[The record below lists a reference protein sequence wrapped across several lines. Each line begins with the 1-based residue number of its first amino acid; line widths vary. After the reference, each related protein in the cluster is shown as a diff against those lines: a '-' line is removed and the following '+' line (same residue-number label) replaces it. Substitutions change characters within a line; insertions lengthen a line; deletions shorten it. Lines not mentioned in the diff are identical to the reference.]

1 MTLPE
6 AFIEDI
12 KAYLPPSE
20 LVPFIQALTDS
31 EPTTSLRYNRAK
43 YAEQTGLPIG
53 WNPADGVYVDERPNF
68 TLDPLLHAGCYYVQ
82 EASSQFVTHVLRSL
96 VKEPVTAL
104 DLCAAPGGKSTAMLS
119 VLPEESQLVSNEID
133 RRRARILSE
142 NITKWGYPN
151 VSVTCNAPADFRGLD
166 HQFDLIL
173 ADVPCSGEG
182 MFRKDQGAVDDWSPQ
197 KVKSCVALQREILDT
212 IWPTLKAGGI
222 MVYSTCTFNV
232 HEDEEMLAYIC
243 DELGAE
249 ALDIPTET
257 AWHIHPQLVGHRP
270 CYRFMPHFT
279 KGEGLFM
286 AAVRKTGDNY
296 EPKTSRKTD
305 SKRKGSGKA
314 FGKGEK
320 SRPMID
326 LKKLAP
332 TLLSQLDCEASIE
345 LTSEGIVR
353 AIPAAHKALHDS
365 LTSQG
370 LYLLQSGIEM
380 GTIKGRDIIPA
391 HALALSIVHKG
402 NAFPT
407 VEVNL
412 DTALNYLRHEA
423 ITLDAAAP
431 TGYLIVTYRGHALG
445 FVKNLGNRSNNLY
458 PQEWRIRF
466 V

>member
-12 KAYLPPSE
+12 KAYLPASE
-20 LVPFIQALTDS
+20 LAPFIQALTDS
-31 EPTTSLRYNRAK
+31 EQTTSLRYNRAK
-43 YAEQTGLPIG
+43 CAEKSGLPIG
-53 WNPADGVYVDERPNF
+53 WNPDDGVYLVERPNF

-119 VLPEESQLVSNEID
+119 VLPEGSQLVSNEID

-151 VSVTCNAPADFRGLD
+151 VSVTCNAPADFRKLV

-182 MFRKDQGAVDDWSPQ
+182 MFRKDAGAVSDWSPQ
-197 KVKSCVALQREILDT
+197 KVNACVALQREILDT
-212 IWPTLKAGGI
+212 IWPTLKPGGI

-243 DELGAE
+243 EELGAE
-249 ALDIPTET
+249 ALEIPTVDT
-257 AWHIHPQLVGHRP
+257 WHIHPPIVGQRP

-279 KGEGLFM
+279 EGEGLFM
-286 AAVRKTGDNY
+286 AAVRKRENNT
-296 EPKTSRKTD
+296 EPYASRKPD
-305 SKRKGSGKA
+305 NKRKGSGKTLGKNDRSKPA
-314 FGKGEK
+314 F
-320 SRPMID
+320 D
-326 LKKLAP
+326 LKKAAP
-332 TLLSQLDCEASIE
+332 TLLSQLDCEATLE
-345 LTSEGIVR
+345 LTAEGTLR
-353 AIPAAHKALHDS
+353 AIPTGHKALHDA
-365 LTSQG
+365 LVGQG

-391 HALALSIVHKG
+391 HALALSIVRKE

-407 VEVNL
+407 VDVDLN
-412 DTALNYLRHEA
+412 TALNYLRHEA
-423 ITLDAAAP
+423 ITLDASAP
-431 TGYLIVTYRGHALG
+431 TGYVIVTYQGHALG